1 VRRWTR
7 DEEALLEREYSK
19 RKISEIEK
27 MLGRSDSSIQ
37 SKAKDMGLSKPQ
49 RFFQAVREQR
59 ADEELRINI
68 RVKTLGDGS
77 IPQMPGLLDHLLS
90 MSGSMDSV
98 VVMPHAGQRASLA
111 HFEKIRPRLEEL
123 LSQKIKYAEIAKEI
137 GMSYYTVFEYAKKI
151 RAAA

>member
-68 RVKTLGDGS
+68 RIKPLGDGS
-77 IPQMPGLLDHLLS
+77 IPQMPGLLDHLVS
-90 MSGSMDSV
+90 MSGSMNSV
-98 VVMPHAGQRASLA
+98 VVMPHAGQRAFA
-111 HFEKIRPRLEEL
+111 ERFEKVRARIEEML
-123 LSQKIKYAEIAKEI
+123 RQKIKYADIAREI
-137 GMSYYTVFEYAKKI
+137 GVGYYTVFEYAKKI